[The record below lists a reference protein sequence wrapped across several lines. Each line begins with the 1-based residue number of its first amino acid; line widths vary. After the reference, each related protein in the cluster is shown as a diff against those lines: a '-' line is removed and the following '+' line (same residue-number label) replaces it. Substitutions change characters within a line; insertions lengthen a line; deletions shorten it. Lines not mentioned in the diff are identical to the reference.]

1 MVSIVVPSVDAL
13 KSWAHDNHIPGT
25 LSVLCNNAK
34 VKELILN
41 DMLNWGKQSGL
52 KSFEQVCI
60 CIDYFVI
67 AIETTNFSKY
77 FRN

>member
-1 MVSIVVPSVDAL
+1 MVAIVVPSVDAL
-13 KSWAHDNHIPGT
+13 KSWAYDSHIPGT

-52 KSFEQVCI
+52 KSFEQVRI
-60 CIDYFVI
+60 FIVI
-67 AIETTNFSKY
+67 FGNIIFK
-77 FRN
+77 